1 MSAGNQLNVD
11 DHAVATV
18 IATVQQHIQTMQTD
32 IQKVQQATSDVQAA
46 FQSACTAP
54 FLNNMQEWS
63 SSVGGL
69 ITSIDNWE
77 GAYSSGYAGIGHAA
91 DDASQVGASV
101 GANHVYGAL
110 AGS

>member
-1 MSAGNQLNVD
+1 
-11 DHAVATV
+11 
-18 IATVQQHIQTMQTD
+18 
-32 IQKVQQATSDVQAA
+32 
-46 FQSACTAP
+46 
-54 FLNNMQEWS
+54 MQEWS

-69 ITSIDNWE
+69 ITSIDSWE